1 MHDMRKLVIVIIFL
15 LFRYPLYSQTIV
27 ENKIYNIYKVP
38 NLSAEDLFTEIHF
51 ALSLLYQDSNDVIKY
66 LDESTKKI
74 VVKAKALVPVLDA
87 YKLMNPNES
96 VLSDY
101 LDYSHN
107 YTLIIE
113 VKDEKYRIELT
124 YQNGK
129 YTDSN
134 LTEYKLPFSARMD
147 FTSEDVEQILQKARI
162 EMSQDIYLMT
172 SRRKKEIYI
181 QSQPKVVKE
190 YQQTLIDYATIFFQS
205 LFKQIY
211 DDINEKEW

>member
-1 MHDMRKLVIVIIFL
+1 MRKLIVFIFFL
-15 LFRYPLYSQTIV
+15 LGYPLYSQTIE
-27 ENKIYNIYKVP
+27 ENKIYQIYNVP
-38 NLSAEDLFTEIHF
+38 NLSSEDLFTKIHF
-51 ALSLLYQDSNDVIKY
+51 ALSLLYQDSEDVIKY
-66 LDESTKKI
+66 LNKDTKKI
-74 VVKAKALVPVLDA
+74 VIKAQALVPVLDA
-87 YKLMNPNES
+87 YKLMNPNET

-101 LDYSHN
+101 VDYSHN

-113 VKDEKYRIELT
+113 VKDLRYRVELI

-129 YTDSN
+129 YTDSS

-147 FTSEDVEQILQKARI
+147 FTAEDIQEILQKARI

-205 LFKQIY
+205 LYKQIY
-211 DDINEKEW
+211 DDINQKEW

>member
-1 MHDMRKLVIVIIFL
+1 M
-15 LFRYPLYSQTIV
+15 
-27 ENKIYNIYKVP
+27 ENKIYKIYNVP
-38 NLSAEDLFTEIHF
+38 NLSSEDLFTEIHF
-51 ALSLLYQDSNDVIKY
+51 ALSLLYQDSEDVIKY
-66 LDESTKKI
+66 INGNTKKI
-74 VVKAKALVPVLDA
+74 VVKAQALVPVLDA
-87 YKLMNPNES
+87 YKLMNPNET

-101 LDYSHN
+101 IDYSQN

-113 VKDEKYRIELT
+113 VKDEKYRIELI

-129 YTDSN
+129 YTDSS

-147 FTSEDVEQILQKARI
+147 FTAEDIQEILQKARI

-205 LFKQIY
+205 LYKQIY
-211 DDINEKEW
+211 DDINQKEW

>member
-1 MHDMRKLVIVIIFL
+1 MRKLVVFIFFL
-15 LFRYPLYSQTIV
+15 IRYLLYSQTIV
-27 ENKIYNIYKVP
+27 ENKIYQIYNVP
-38 NLSAEDLFTEIHF
+38 NLSSEDLFTKIHF
-51 ALSLLYQDSNDVIKY
+51 ALSLLYQDSEDVIKY
-66 LDESTKKI
+66 LNKNTKKI
-74 VVKAKALVPVLDA
+74 VIKAQALVPVLDA
-87 YKLMNPNES
+87 YKLMNPNET

-101 LDYSHN
+101 VDYSHN

-113 VKDEKYRIELT
+113 VKDERYRVELI

-129 YTDSN
+129 YTDSS

-147 FTSEDVEQILQKARI
+147 FTAEDIQEILQKARI

-205 LFKQIY
+205 LYKQIY
-211 DDINEKEW
+211 DDINQKEW

>member
-1 MHDMRKLVIVIIFL
+1 MRILVIVIFFL
-15 LFRYPLYSQTIV
+15 LIRYPLYSQTIM
-27 ENKIYNIYKVP
+27 ENKIYQIYNVP
-38 NLSAEDLFTEIHF
+38 NLSSEDIFTEIHF
-51 ALSLLYQDSNDVIKY
+51 ALSLLYQDSEDVIKY
-66 LDESTKKI
+66 INGNTKKI
-74 VVKAKALVPVLDA
+74 VVKAQALVPVLDA
-87 YKLMNPNES
+87 YKLMNPNET

-101 LDYSHN
+101 VDYSHN

-113 VKDEKYRIELT
+113 VKDEKYRVELI

-129 YTDSN
+129 YTDSS

-147 FTSEDVEQILQKARI
+147 FTAEDIQEILQKARI

-205 LFKQIY
+205 LYKQIY
-211 DDINEKEW
+211 DDINQKEW

>member
-1 MHDMRKLVIVIIFL
+1 MRKLVIVIFFL
-15 LFRYPLYSQTIV
+15 LIRYPLYSQTIM
-27 ENKIYNIYKVP
+27 ENKIYKIYKVP
-38 NLSAEDLFTEIHF
+38 NLSSEDLFTEIHF
-51 ALSLLYQDSNDVIKY
+51 ALSLLYQDSEDVIKY
-66 LDESTKKI
+66 INGNTKKI
-74 VVKAKALVPVLDA
+74 VVKAQALVPVLDA
-87 YKLMNPNES
+87 YKLMNPNET

-113 VKDEKYRIELT
+113 VKDEKYRVELI

-129 YTDSN
+129 YTDSS

-147 FTSEDVEQILQKARI
+147 FTAEDIQEILQKARI

-205 LFKQIY
+205 LYKQIY
-211 DDINEKEW
+211 DDINQKEW

>member
-1 MHDMRKLVIVIIFL
+1 MRKSVVFIFL
-15 LFRYPLYSQTIV
+15 LLGYPLYSQTIE
-27 ENKIYNIYKVP
+27 ENKIYQIYNVP
-38 NLSAEDLFTEIHF
+38 NLSSEDLFTKIHF
-51 ALSLLYQDSNDVIKY
+51 ALSLLYQDSEDVIKY
-66 LDESTKKI
+66 LNKNTKKI
-74 VVKAKALVPVLDA
+74 VIKAQALVPVLDA
-87 YKLMNPNES
+87 YKLMNPNET

-101 LDYSHN
+101 VDYSHN

-113 VKDEKYRIELT
+113 VKDQRYRVELT

-129 YTDSN
+129 YTDSS

-147 FTSEDVEQILQKARI
+147 FAAEDIQEILQKARI

-205 LFKQIY
+205 LYKQIY
-211 DDINEKEW
+211 DDINQKEW

>member
-1 MHDMRKLVIVIIFL
+1 MRKLVIVIFFL
-15 LFRYPLYSQTIV
+15 LIRYPLYSQTIM
-27 ENKIYNIYKVP
+27 ENKIYQIYNVP
-38 NLSAEDLFTEIHF
+38 NLSSEEIFTEIHF
-51 ALSLLYQDSNDVIKY
+51 ALSLLYQDSEDVIKY
-66 LDESTKKI
+66 INGNTKKI
-74 VVKAKALVPVLDA
+74 VVKAQALVPVLDA
-87 YKLMNPNES
+87 YKLMNPNET

-101 LDYSHN
+101 IDYSHN

-113 VKDEKYRIELT
+113 VKDEKYRVELI

-129 YTDSN
+129 YTDSS

-147 FTSEDVEQILQKARI
+147 FTAEDIQEILQKARI

-205 LFKQIY
+205 LYKQIY
-211 DDINEKEW
+211 DDINQKEW

>member
-1 MHDMRKLVIVIIFL
+1 MRKLIVFIFFL
-15 LFRYPLYSQTIV
+15 LGYPLYSQTIE
-27 ENKIYNIYKVP
+27 ENKIYQIYNVP
-38 NLSAEDLFTEIHF
+38 NLSSEDLFTKIHF
-51 ALSLLYQDSNDVIKY
+51 ALSLLYQDSEDVIKY
-66 LDESTKKI
+66 LNKNTKKI
-74 VVKAKALVPVLDA
+74 VIKAQALVPVLDA
-87 YKLMNPNES
+87 YKLMNPNVT

-101 LDYSHN
+101 VDYSHN

-113 VKDEKYRIELT
+113 VKDQRYRVELT

-129 YTDSN
+129 YTDSS

-147 FTSEDVEQILQKARI
+147 FTAEDIQEILQKARI

-205 LFKQIY
+205 LYKQIY
-211 DDINEKEW
+211 DDINQKEW

>member
-1 MHDMRKLVIVIIFL
+1 MRKLVIVIFFL
-15 LFRYPLYSQTIV
+15 FSRYPMYSQTIM
-27 ENKIYNIYKVP
+27 ENKIYKIYNVP
-38 NLSAEDLFTEIHF
+38 NLSSEDLFTEIHF
-51 ALSLLYQDSNDVIKY
+51 ALSLLYQDSEDVIKY
-66 LDESTKKI
+66 INGNTKKI
-74 VVKAKALVPVLDA
+74 VVKAQALVPVLDA
-87 YKLMNPNES
+87 YKLMNPNET

-101 LDYSHN
+101 VDYSHN

-113 VKDEKYRIELT
+113 VKDEKYRVELI

-129 YTDSN
+129 YTDSS

-147 FTSEDVEQILQKARI
+147 FTAEDIQEILQKARI

-205 LFKQIY
+205 LYKQIY
-211 DDINEKEW
+211 DDINQKEW

>member
-1 MHDMRKLVIVIIFL
+1 MRKPVIVIFFL
-15 LFRYPLYSQTIV
+15 LIRYPLYSQTIM
-27 ENKIYNIYKVP
+27 ENKIYQIYNVP
-38 NLSAEDLFTEIHF
+38 NLSSEEIFTEIHF
-51 ALSLLYQDSNDVIKY
+51 ALSLLYQDSEDVIKY
-66 LDESTKKI
+66 INGDTKKI
-74 VVKAKALVPVLDA
+74 VVKAQALVPVLDA
-87 YKLMNPNES
+87 YKLMNPNET

-101 LDYSHN
+101 IDYSHN

-113 VKDEKYRIELT
+113 VKDEKYRVELI

-129 YTDSN
+129 YTDSS

-147 FTSEDVEQILQKARI
+147 FTAEDIQEILQKARI

-205 LFKQIY
+205 LYKQIY
-211 DDINEKEW
+211 DDINQKEW

>member
-1 MHDMRKLVIVIIFL
+1 MRKLVIVIFFL
-15 LFRYPLYSQTIV
+15 LIRYSLYSQTIM
-27 ENKIYNIYKVP
+27 ENKIYQIYNVP
-38 NLSAEDLFTEIHF
+38 NLSSEDLFTEIHF
-51 ALSLLYQDSNDVIKY
+51 ALSLLYQDSEDVIKY
-66 LDESTKKI
+66 INKNTKKI
-74 VVKAKALVPVLDA
+74 VVKAQALVPVLDA
-87 YKLMNPNES
+87 YKLMNPNET

-101 LDYSHN
+101 IDYSHN

-113 VKDEKYRIELT
+113 VKDEKYRVELI

-129 YTDSN
+129 YTDSS

-147 FTSEDVEQILQKARI
+147 FTAEDIQEILQKARI

-205 LFKQIY
+205 LYKQIY
-211 DDINEKEW
+211 DDINQKEW

>member
-1 MHDMRKLVIVIIFL
+1 MRKLVIVIFFL
-15 LFRYPLYSQTIV
+15 LIRYPLYSQTIV
-27 ENKIYNIYKVP
+27 ENKIYQIYNVP
-38 NLSAEDLFTEIHF
+38 NLSSEDLFTEIHF
-51 ALSLLYQDSNDVIKY
+51 ALSLLYQDSEDVIKY
-66 LDESTKKI
+66 INENTKKI
-74 VVKAKALVPVLDA
+74 VVKAQALVPVLDA
-87 YKLMNPNES
+87 YKLMNPNET

-101 LDYSHN
+101 VDYLHN

-113 VKDEKYRIELT
+113 VKDGKYRVELI

-129 YTDSN
+129 YTDSS

-147 FTSEDVEQILQKARI
+147 FTAEDIQEILQKARI

-205 LFKQIY
+205 LYKQIY
-211 DDINEKEW
+211 DDINQKEW

>member
-1 MHDMRKLVIVIIFL
+1 MRKLVIVIFFL
-15 LFRYPLYSQTIV
+15 LIRYSLYSQTII
-27 ENKIYNIYKVP
+27 ENKIYQIYNVP
-38 NLSAEDLFTEIHF
+38 NLSSEDLFTEIHF
-51 ALSLLYQDSNDVIKY
+51 ALSLLYQDSEDVIKY
-66 LDESTKKI
+66 INKNTKKI
-74 VVKAKALVPVLDA
+74 VVKAQALVPVLDA
-87 YKLMNPNES
+87 YKLMNPNET

-101 LDYSHN
+101 VDYSHN

-113 VKDEKYRIELT
+113 VKDEKYRVELI

-129 YTDSN
+129 YTDSS

-147 FTSEDVEQILQKARI
+147 FTAEDIQEILQKARI

-205 LFKQIY
+205 LYKQIY
-211 DDINEKEW
+211 DDVNQKEW

>member
-1 MHDMRKLVIVIIFL
+1 MRKLVIVIFFL

-38 NLSAEDLFTEIHF
+38 NLSSEDLFTEIHF
-51 ALSLLYQDSNDVIKY
+51 ALSLLYQDSDDVIKY
-66 LDESTKKI
+66 INKNTKKI
-74 VVKAKALVPVLDA
+74 VVKAQALVPVLDA
-87 YKLMNPNES
+87 YKLMNPNET

-101 LDYSHN
+101 VDYSHN

-113 VKDEKYRIELT
+113 VKDEKYRVELI

-129 YTDSN
+129 YTDSS

-147 FTSEDVEQILQKARI
+147 FTAEDIQEILQKARI

-205 LFKQIY
+205 LYKQIY
-211 DDINEKEW
+211 DDINQKEW

>member
-1 MHDMRKLVIVIIFL
+1 MRKLVIVIFFL
-15 LFRYPLYSQTIV
+15 LFRYPLYSQTI
-27 ENKIYNIYKVP
+27 EQNKIYKIYNVP
-38 NLSAEDLFTEIHF
+38 NLSAENLFTEIHL
-51 ALSLLYQDSNDVIKY
+51 AISLLYQDSNDVIKY
-66 LDESTKKI
+66 LNESTKKI

-113 VKDEKYRIELT
+113 VKDEKYRVELT

-129 YTDSN
+129 YTDSS

-147 FTSEDVEQILQKARI
+147 FTPEDVEQILQKARI

>member
-1 MHDMRKLVIVIIFL
+1 MRNLVVFIFFFL
-15 LFRYPLYSQTIV
+15 GYPLYSQTIE
-27 ENKIYNIYKVP
+27 ENKIYQIYNVP
-38 NLSAEDLFTEIHF
+38 NLSSEDLFTKIHF
-51 ALSLLYQDSNDVIKY
+51 ALSLLYQDSDDVIKY
-66 LDESTKKI
+66 LNKNTKKI
-74 VVKAKALVPVLDA
+74 VVKAQALVPVLDA
-87 YKLMNPNES
+87 YKLMNPNET

-101 LDYSHN
+101 VDYSHN

-113 VKDEKYRIELT
+113 VKDQRYRVELT

-129 YTDSN
+129 YTDSS

-147 FTSEDVEQILQKARI
+147 FATEDIQEILQKARI

-205 LFKQIY
+205 LYKQIY
-211 DDINEKEW
+211 DDINQKGW

>member
-1 MHDMRKLVIVIIFL
+1 MRKLVIVIFFI
-15 LFRYPLYSQTIV
+15 LFRHPLYSQTIV
-27 ENKIYNIYKVP
+27 ENKIYQIYNVP
-38 NLSAEDLFTEIHF
+38 NLSSEDLFTEIHF
-51 ALSLLYQDSNDVIKY
+51 ALSLLYQDSEDVIKY
-66 LDESTKKI
+66 INENTKKI
-74 VVKAKALVPVLDA
+74 VVKAQALVPVLDA
-87 YKLMNPNES
+87 YKLMNPNET

-113 VKDEKYRIELT
+113 VKDEKYRVELI

-129 YTDSN
+129 YTDSS

-147 FTSEDVEQILQKARI
+147 FAAEDIQEILQKARI

-172 SRRKKEIYI
+172 NRRKKEIYI

-205 LFKQIY
+205 LYKQIY
-211 DDINEKEW
+211 DDINQKEW

>member
-1 MHDMRKLVIVIIFL
+1 MRKLIVFIFFL
-15 LFRYPLYSQTIV
+15 LGYPLYSQTIE
-27 ENKIYNIYKVP
+27 ENKIYQIYNVP
-38 NLSAEDLFTEIHF
+38 NLSSEDLFTKIHF
-51 ALSLLYQDSNDVIKY
+51 ALSLLYQDSEDVIKY
-66 LDESTKKI
+66 LNKNTKKI
-74 VVKAKALVPVLDA
+74 VIKAQALVPVLDA
-87 YKLMNPNES
+87 YKLMNPNET

-101 LDYSHN
+101 VDYSHN

-113 VKDEKYRIELT
+113 VKDERYRVELT

-129 YTDSN
+129 YTDSS

-147 FTSEDVEQILQKARI
+147 FAAEDIQEILQKARI
-162 EMSQDIYLMT
+162 EMSQDVYLMT

-205 LFKQIY
+205 LYKQIY
-211 DDINEKEW
+211 DDVNQKEW

>member
-1 MHDMRKLVIVIIFL
+1 MRKPVIVIFFL
-15 LFRYPLYSQTIV
+15 LIRYPLYSQTIM
-27 ENKIYNIYKVP
+27 ENKIYQIYNVP
-38 NLSAEDLFTEIHF
+38 NLSSEDLFTEIHF
-51 ALSLLYQDSNDVIKY
+51 ALSLLYQDSEDVIKY
-66 LDESTKKI
+66 INGNTKKI
-74 VVKAKALVPVLDA
+74 VVKAQALVPVLDA
-87 YKLMNPNES
+87 YKLMNPNET

-101 LDYSHN
+101 VDYSHN

-113 VKDEKYRIELT
+113 VKDEKYRVELI

-129 YTDSN
+129 YTDSS

-147 FTSEDVEQILQKARI
+147 FTAEDIQEILQKARI

-205 LFKQIY
+205 LYKQIY
-211 DDINEKEW
+211 DDINQKEW

>member
-1 MHDMRKLVIVIIFL
+1 MRILVIVIFFL
-15 LFRYPLYSQTIV
+15 LIRYPLYSQTIM
-27 ENKIYNIYKVP
+27 ENKIYKIYKVP
-38 NLSAEDLFTEIHF
+38 NLSSEDLFTEIHF
-51 ALSLLYQDSNDVIKY
+51 ALSLLYQDSDDVIKY
-66 LDESTKKI
+66 INKNTKKI
-74 VVKAKALVPVLDA
+74 VVKAQALVPVLDA
-87 YKLMNPNES
+87 YKLMNPNET

-101 LDYSHN
+101 IDYSHN

-113 VKDEKYRIELT
+113 VKDEKYRVELI

-129 YTDSN
+129 YTDSS

-147 FTSEDVEQILQKARI
+147 FTAEDIQEILQKARI

-205 LFKQIY
+205 LYKQIY
-211 DDINEKEW
+211 DDINQKEW

>member
-1 MHDMRKLVIVIIFL
+1 MRKLVIVIFFL
-15 LFRYPLYSQTIV
+15 LIRYSLYSQTIM
-27 ENKIYNIYKVP
+27 ENKIYQIYNVP
-38 NLSAEDLFTEIHF
+38 NLSSEDIFTEIHF
-51 ALSLLYQDSNDVIKY
+51 ALSLLYQDSEDVIKY
-66 LDESTKKI
+66 INENTKKI
-74 VVKAKALVPVLDA
+74 VVKAQALVPVLDA
-87 YKLMNPNES
+87 YKLMNPNET

-101 LDYSHN
+101 IDYSHN

-113 VKDEKYRIELT
+113 VKDEKYRVELI

-129 YTDSN
+129 YTDSS

-147 FTSEDVEQILQKARI
+147 FTAEDIQEILQKARI

-205 LFKQIY
+205 LYKQIY
-211 DDINEKEW
+211 DDINQKEW

>member
-1 MHDMRKLVIVIIFL
+1 MRKLVIVIFFL
-15 LFRYPLYSQTIV
+15 LIRYPLYSQTIM
-27 ENKIYNIYKVP
+27 ENKIYQIYNVP
-38 NLSAEDLFTEIHF
+38 NLSSEDIFTEIHF
-51 ALSLLYQDSNDVIKY
+51 ALSLLYQDSEDVIKY
-66 LDESTKKI
+66 INGNTKKI
-74 VVKAKALVPVLDA
+74 VVKAQALVPVLDA
-87 YKLMNPNES
+87 YKLMNPNET

-101 LDYSHN
+101 IDYSHN

-113 VKDEKYRIELT
+113 VKDEKYRVELI

-129 YTDSN
+129 YTDSS

-147 FTSEDVEQILQKARI
+147 FTAEDIQEILQKARI

-205 LFKQIY
+205 LYKQIY
-211 DDINEKEW
+211 DDINQKEW

>member
-1 MHDMRKLVIVIIFL
+1 MRILVIVIFFL
-15 LFRYPLYSQTIV
+15 LIRYPLYSQTIM
-27 ENKIYNIYKVP
+27 ENKIYKIYKVP
-38 NLSAEDLFTEIHF
+38 NLSSEDLFTEIHF
-51 ALSLLYQDSNDVIKY
+51 ALSLLYQDSDDVIKY
-66 LDESTKKI
+66 INKNTKKI
-74 VVKAKALVPVLDA
+74 VVKAQALVPVLDA
-87 YKLMNPNES
+87 YKLMNPNET

-101 LDYSHN
+101 VDYSHN

-113 VKDEKYRIELT
+113 VKDEKYRVELI

-129 YTDSN
+129 YTDSS

-147 FTSEDVEQILQKARI
+147 FTAEDIQEILQKARI

-205 LFKQIY
+205 LYKQIY
-211 DDINEKEW
+211 DDINQKEW

>member
-1 MHDMRKLVIVIIFL
+1 M
-15 LFRYPLYSQTIV
+15 
-27 ENKIYNIYKVP
+27 ENKIYQIYNVP
-38 NLSAEDLFTEIHF
+38 NLSSEEIFTEIHF
-51 ALSLLYQDSNDVIKY
+51 ALSLLYQDSEDVIKY
-66 LDESTKKI
+66 INGNTKKI
-74 VVKAKALVPVLDA
+74 VVKAQALVPVLDA
-87 YKLMNPNES
+87 YKLMNPNET

-101 LDYSHN
+101 IDYSHN

-113 VKDEKYRIELT
+113 VKDEKYRVELI

-129 YTDSN
+129 YTDSS

-147 FTSEDVEQILQKARI
+147 FTAEDIQEILQKARI

-205 LFKQIY
+205 LYKQIY
-211 DDINEKEW
+211 DDINQKEW

>member
-1 MHDMRKLVIVIIFL
+1 M
-15 LFRYPLYSQTIV
+15 
-27 ENKIYNIYKVP
+27 ENKIYQIYNVP
-38 NLSAEDLFTEIHF
+38 NLSSEDLFTEIHF
-51 ALSLLYQDSNDVIKY
+51 ALSLLYQDSEDVIKY
-66 LDESTKKI
+66 INGNTKKI
-74 VVKAKALVPVLDA
+74 VVKAQALVPVLDA
-87 YKLMNPNES
+87 YKLMNPNET

-101 LDYSHN
+101 IDYSHN

-113 VKDEKYRIELT
+113 VKDEKYRVELI

-129 YTDSN
+129 YTDSS

-147 FTSEDVEQILQKARI
+147 FTAEDIQEILQKARI

-205 LFKQIY
+205 LYKQIY
-211 DDINEKEW
+211 DDINQKEW

>member
-1 MHDMRKLVIVIIFL
+1 MRKLVIVIFFL

-27 ENKIYNIYKVP
+27 ENKIYQIYNVP
-38 NLSAEDLFTEIHF
+38 NLSSEELFTEIHF
-51 ALSLLYQDSNDVIKY
+51 ALSLLYQDSEDVIKY
-66 LDESTKKI
+66 INENTKKI
-74 VVKAKALVPVLDA
+74 VVKAQALVPVLDA
-87 YKLMNPNES
+87 YKLMNPNET

-113 VKDEKYRIELT
+113 VKDEKYRVELI

-129 YTDSN
+129 YTDSS

-147 FTSEDVEQILQKARI
+147 FAAEDIQEILQKARI

-205 LFKQIY
+205 LYKQIY
-211 DDINEKEW
+211 DDINQKEW

>member
-1 MHDMRKLVIVIIFL
+1 MRKLVIVIFFL

-27 ENKIYNIYKVP
+27 ENKIYQIYKVP

-51 ALSLLYQDSNDVIKY
+51 ALSLLYQDSDDVIKY
-66 LDESTKKI
+66 LNESTKKI
-74 VVKAKALVPVLDA
+74 VIKAQALVPVLDA

-113 VKDEKYRIELT
+113 VKDEKYRVELT

-129 YTDSN
+129 YTDSS

-147 FTSEDVEQILQKARI
+147 FTPEDVEQILQKARI

-190 YQQTLIDYATIFFQS
+190 YQQTLIDYATLFFQS
-205 LFKQIY
+205 LYKQIY
-211 DDINEKEW
+211 DNINEKEW

>member
-1 MHDMRKLVIVIIFL
+1 M
-15 LFRYPLYSQTIV
+15 

-38 NLSAEDLFTEIHF
+38 NLSSEDLFTEIHF
-51 ALSLLYQDSNDVIKY
+51 ALSLLYQDSDDVIKY
-66 LDESTKKI
+66 INKNTKKI
-74 VVKAKALVPVLDA
+74 VVKAQALVPVLDA
-87 YKLMNPNES
+87 YKLMNPNET

-101 LDYSHN
+101 VDYSHN

-113 VKDEKYRIELT
+113 VKDEKYRVELI

-129 YTDSN
+129 YTDSS

-147 FTSEDVEQILQKARI
+147 FTAEDIQEILQKARI

-205 LFKQIY
+205 LYKQIY
-211 DDINEKEW
+211 DDINQKEW

>member
-1 MHDMRKLVIVIIFL
+1 MRKLVIVIFFL
-15 LFRYPLYSQTIV
+15 LIRYSLYSQTIV
-27 ENKIYNIYKVP
+27 ENKIYQIYNVP
-38 NLSAEDLFTEIHF
+38 NLSSEDLFTEIHF
-51 ALSLLYQDSNDVIKY
+51 ALSLLYQDSEDVIKY
-66 LDESTKKI
+66 INENTKKI
-74 VVKAKALVPVLDA
+74 VVKAQALVPVLDA
-87 YKLMNPNES
+87 YKLMNPNET

-101 LDYSHN
+101 VDYSHN

-113 VKDEKYRIELT
+113 VKDGKYRVELI

-129 YTDSN
+129 YTDSS

-147 FTSEDVEQILQKARI
+147 FAAEDIQEILQKARI

-190 YQQTLIDYATIFFQS
+190 YQKTLIDYATIFFQS
-205 LFKQIY
+205 LYKQIY
-211 DDINEKEW
+211 DDINQKEW

>member
-1 MHDMRKLVIVIIFL
+1 MRKLVIVIFFL

-27 ENKIYNIYKVP
+27 ENKIYQIYNVP
-38 NLSAEDLFTEIHF
+38 NLSSEDLFTEIHF
-51 ALSLLYQDSNDVIKY
+51 ALSLLYQDSEDVIKY
-66 LDESTKKI
+66 INGNTKKI
-74 VVKAKALVPVLDA
+74 VVKAQALVPVLDA
-87 YKLMNPNES
+87 YKLMNPNET

-101 LDYSHN
+101 IDYSHN

-113 VKDEKYRIELT
+113 VKDEKYRVELI

-129 YTDSN
+129 YTDSS

-147 FTSEDVEQILQKARI
+147 FTAEDIQEILQKARI

-205 LFKQIY
+205 LYKQIY
-211 DDINEKEW
+211 DDINQKEW

>member
-1 MHDMRKLVIVIIFL
+1 MRKLIVFIFFL
-15 LFRYPLYSQTIV
+15 LGYPLYSQTIE
-27 ENKIYNIYKVP
+27 ENKIYQIYNVP
-38 NLSAEDLFTEIHF
+38 NLSSEDLFTKIHF
-51 ALSLLYQDSNDVIKY
+51 ALSLLYQDSEDVIKY
-66 LDESTKKI
+66 LNKNTKKI
-74 VVKAKALVPVLDA
+74 VIKAQALVPVLDA
-87 YKLMNPNES
+87 YKLMNPNET

-101 LDYSHN
+101 VDYSHN

-113 VKDEKYRIELT
+113 VKDQRYRVELT

-129 YTDSN
+129 YTDSS

-147 FTSEDVEQILQKARI
+147 FTAEDIQEILQKARI

-205 LFKQIY
+205 LYKQIY
-211 DDINEKEW
+211 DDVNQKEW

>member
-1 MHDMRKLVIVIIFL
+1 MRILVIVIFFL
-15 LFRYPLYSQTIV
+15 LIRHPLYSQTIV

-38 NLSAEDLFTEIHF
+38 NLSSEDLFTEIHF
-51 ALSLLYQDSNDVIKY
+51 ALSLLYQDSDDVIKY
-66 LDESTKKI
+66 INKNTKKI
-74 VVKAKALVPVLDA
+74 VVKAQALVPVLDA
-87 YKLMNPNES
+87 YKLMNPNET

-101 LDYSHN
+101 VDYSHN

-113 VKDEKYRIELT
+113 VKDEKYRVELI

-129 YTDSN
+129 YTDSS

-147 FTSEDVEQILQKARI
+147 FTAEDIQEILQKARI

-205 LFKQIY
+205 LYKQIY
-211 DDINEKEW
+211 DDINQKEW

>member
-1 MHDMRKLVIVIIFL
+1 MRNLVVFIFFFL
-15 LFRYPLYSQTIV
+15 GYPLYSQTIE
-27 ENKIYNIYKVP
+27 ENKIYQIYNVP
-38 NLSAEDLFTEIHF
+38 NLSSEDLFTEIHF
-51 ALSLLYQDSNDVIKY
+51 ALSLLYQDSDDVIKY
-66 LDESTKKI
+66 INKNTKKI
-74 VVKAKALVPVLDA
+74 VVKAQALVPVLDA
-87 YKLMNPNES
+87 YKLMNPNET

-101 LDYSHN
+101 VDYSHN

-113 VKDEKYRIELT
+113 VKDEKYRVELI

-129 YTDSN
+129 YTDSS

-147 FTSEDVEQILQKARI
+147 FTAEDIQEILQKARI

-205 LFKQIY
+205 LYKQIY
-211 DDINEKEW
+211 DDINQKEW

>member
-1 MHDMRKLVIVIIFL
+1 MRKLVIVIFFL
-15 LFRYPLYSQTIV
+15 LIRYPLYSQTIM
-27 ENKIYNIYKVP
+27 ENKIYKIYKVP
-38 NLSAEDLFTEIHF
+38 NLSSEDLFTEIHF
-51 ALSLLYQDSNDVIKY
+51 ALSLLYQDSEDVIKY
-66 LDESTKKI
+66 INGNTKKI
-74 VVKAKALVPVLDA
+74 VVKAQALVPVLDA
-87 YKLMNPNES
+87 YKLMNPNET

-101 LDYSHN
+101 IDYSHN

-113 VKDEKYRIELT
+113 VKDEKYRVELI

-129 YTDSN
+129 YTDSS

-147 FTSEDVEQILQKARI
+147 FTAEDIQEILQKARI

-205 LFKQIY
+205 LYKQIY
-211 DDINEKEW
+211 DDINQKEW